1 MLNKTRCV
9 GSNICDLMEESVVI
23 RSAVRSDYF
32 SQVFHFATER
42 IYVNVRHNGD
52 YLPKQR
58 GPFVT

>member
-1 MLNKTRCV
+1 
-9 GSNICDLMEESVVI
+9 MEESVVI